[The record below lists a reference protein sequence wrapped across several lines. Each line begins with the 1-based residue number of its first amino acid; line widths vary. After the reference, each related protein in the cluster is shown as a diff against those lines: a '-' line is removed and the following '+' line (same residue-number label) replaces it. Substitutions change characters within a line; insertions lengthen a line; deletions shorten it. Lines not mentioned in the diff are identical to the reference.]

1 MNMKRWVAAILTAVA
16 LVGTTIPAFAVS
28 GGGTFKKYSFSDT
41 SSNQDEEP
49 AQDTNSA
56 YANPTDFLNSMA
68 KGIDARLKE
77 SDLDTSDM
85 NSEEHAAYL
94 RRLVSCELNE
104 IEQYSNL
111 TFADEKFNK
120 LAHCYTP
127 AKPRAALFAARQCQF
142 E

>member
-68 KGIDARLKE
+68 
-77 SDLDTSDM
+77 S
-85 NSEEHAAYL
+85 L
-94 RRLVSCELNE
+94 RRAIRLTARMLNGSAICSC
-104 IEQYSNL
+104 
-111 TFADEKFNK
+111 
-120 LAHCYTP
+120 
-127 AKPRAALFAARQCQF
+127 AA
-142 E
+142 